1 MSNRLSS
8 AALLVALCTFNPL
21 ASAFFAPPTDA
32 EIAAIVDGVKTAGA
46 NEKDQAKLRAAKM
59 AAADEAFA
67 KLNISELTVA
77 NIDALGKVGI
87 LASTEART
95 ALAPRLAELAKDNT
109 VDGAK
114 AAMLRH
120 SLAPMETP
128 KSREE
133 YEAGIAK
140 NAPLLIEA
148 MKHPKAGELA
158 ALPAGDMYIR
168 GASQL
173 PAASLK
179 GLMFFETF
187 TPLLT
192 ANLSPE
198 ATGALQGIINMVA
211 DDDTKL
217 SKEERATILGKIATT
232 AEAVSKK
239 MSDTPGFDEAKLRRV
254 TSVAKSARSP
264 WAMGEL
270 VGAKAP
276 EIVFNWSNQPEQ
288 LSSLSSLK
296 GKVVLI
302 DFWATWCGPCVASFP
317 KIRELQTRYQDFP
330 VAIVGVTS
338 LQGFHMDQKARNRI
352 DTKGDPKKEMELMT
366 TFMKDMDMT
375 WTVAFSED
383 SCFNPMFG
391 VSGIPHLAILAPD
404 GTVRFNE
411 LRPGDPA
418 EEAEKIDALLKEFK
432 LAAPDKPMEP
442 AKPKAP
448 KGE

>member
-1 MSNRLSS
+1 MSHRFSS

-32 EIAAIVDGVKTAGA
+32 EITALVDSVKTAGA
-46 NEKDQAKLRAAKM
+46 GEKDQAKLRDAK
-59 AAADEAFA
+59 ATATKEAFA
-67 KLNISELTVA
+67 KLTVSDLTVA
-77 NIDALGKVGI
+77 NIDALGKAGI
-87 LASTEART
+87 IATNEAR
-95 ALAPRLAELAKDNT
+95 AAIAPRLAELAKENT

-114 AAMLRH
+114 AAILRH
-120 SLAPMETP
+120 SLAPMDTP

-179 GLMFFETF
+179 DLKFFETF
-187 TPLLT
+187 TPLLS
-192 ANLSPE
+192 ANLSPD
-198 ATGALQGIINMVA
+198 ATGALQAIINKVA
-211 DDDTKL
+211 DDETKL
-217 SKEERATILGKIATT
+217 SKAERADILGKIATT

-270 VGAKAP
+270 VGSKAP
-276 EIVFNWSNQPEQ
+276 EIVFNWSSQPDQ

-302 DFWATWCGPCVASFP
+302 DFWATWCGPCIASFP
-317 KIRELQTRYQDFP
+317 KIRELQTRYKDYP
-330 VAIVGVTS
+330 VVILGVTS
-338 LQGFHMDQKARNRI
+338 IQGSHSDPKTRSRT

-391 VSGIPHLAILAPD
+391 VSGIPHLAIIAPD

-442 AKPKAP
+442 AAPKAP